1 MRLHW
6 RERLACSW
14 LHEVAVSGA
23 VSIKASTACV
33 AQAFASSLQKKKK
46 PAACLPVRYSI
57 LASKKTTGSGS
68 RIAASSR
75 PEEWEVGGDS
85 KVRHES
91 ARCAPYLHKLL
102 TPAVHHWRQST
113 GPGHSAAHSC
123 CLRTFRCMLRQTPTD
138 QPTFGLSGT
147 AGHDHFDA
155 RDVGE
160 EGFWRLGVV
169 VAAVPHR
176 PCKGIDVRV

>member
-1 MRLHW
+1 MGQSASRPQQPVW
-6 RERLACSW
+6 RRHLQA
-14 LHEVAVSGA
+14 
-23 VSIKASTACV
+23 AS
-33 AQAFASSLQKKKK
+33 KKKK